1 MVMQVNALKVYHG
14 VVENGSQEALGFAF
28 KDVVMDATSDQVW
41 GDQNVVV
48 SICTY
53 RGFSV

>member
-1 MVMQVNALKVYHG
+1 MQVNALKVYHG

-41 GDQNVVV
+41 GDQHVVV